1 MCDGLNLL
9 LSCRRNKQKPKMEDR
24 WQICP
29 IALMRGADGETAKVK
44 DRLGANGRSRLK
56 KSLERP
62 HEMHPR
68 WSGWL
73 QRKEDSQPKQY
84 YFWQWIIRLACRP
97 AMIFTVIHFTQ
108 VLFFFP
114 AFLGLPVKTGRTNR
128 WTNRC
133 NKNNS
138 TIVSRTTQAK
148 CLLWKTLKWEG
159 QGCLTTSKVWW
170 AGKHVLAVV
179 TSGMDG

>member
-1 MCDGLNLL
+1 MMNIVLRTCSLNLLSAIIYNCFSSSKYLSQTQTTMSDGLNLS

-24 WQICP
+24 WQLCP
-29 IALMRGADGETAKVK
+29 IALMRGADRETAKVK
-44 DRLGANGRSRLK
+44 DRLGANGRYRLK

-84 YFWQWIIRLACRP
+84 YFWQWIIRLARRP

-108 VLFFFP
+108 VLFFSP
-114 AFLGLPVKTGRTNR
+114 AFLGLSMKTGRTDQFGDSLQQ
-128 WTNRC
+128 
-133 NKNNS
+133 K
-138 TIVSRTTQAK
+138 
-148 CLLWKTLKWEG
+148 
-159 QGCLTTSKVWW
+159 
-170 AGKHVLAVV
+170 
-179 TSGMDG
+179 